1 MSIIYREKYL
11 NRINQFMG
19 TPIIKILTGMRRVGK
34 STILSIIK
42 NDLLKNVDDRNK
54 IYMNFESLKLRNIVN
69 DQDLIEYLIP
79 IIDKLKGKIYFFF
92 DEIQLVQNWEKI
104 VNGLRTDYNC
114 EIFITGSNSKLLSGD
129 LSSLLAGRFVE
140 FEIQPFTF
148 TEFIQIFKS
157 LNLSMD
163 ELFDKFIE
171 LGGMPELKYFDLDE
185 ETSSTYLSDVYN
197 TVLVKDVLRYQSIR
211 DVDLFNRILH
221 FAMENIGHT
230 FSALSIR
237 KFLKNEG
244 REVSVDTI
252 LNYLSYCQNAF
263 IINKVPRYDTVGKK
277 ILKID
282 EKYYLTDLGFRHAI
296 GFSNHQDIERSLEN
310 IVYQELR
317 SRNYEI
323 TIGKVKE
330 LEIDFITK
338 KKDQIK
344 YFQVAY
350 LLETEKTR
358 QREFNVYQE
367 ECPYDNNEVR
377 YYSN

>member
-1 MSIIYREKYL
+1 M
-11 NRINQFMG
+11 
-19 TPIIKILTGMRRVGK
+19 
-34 STILSIIK
+34 
-42 NDLLKNVDDRNK
+42 
-54 IYMNFESLKLRNIVN
+54 
-69 DQDLIEYLIP
+69 
-79 IIDKLKGKIYFFF
+79 
-92 DEIQLVQNWEKI
+92 
-104 VNGLRTDYNC
+104 
-114 EIFITGSNSKLLSGD
+114 
-129 LSSLLAGRFVE
+129 
-140 FEIQPFTF
+140 
-148 TEFIQIFKS
+148 
-157 LNLSMD
+157 
-163 ELFDKFIE
+163 LFR
-171 LGGMPELKYFDLDE
+171 
-185 ETSSTYLSDVYN
+185 S
-197 TVLVKDVLRYQSIR
+197 
-211 DVDLFNRILH
+211 
-221 FAMENIGHT
+221 
-230 FSALSIR
+230 
-237 KFLKNEG
+237 

-330 LEIDFITK
+330 LEIDFIAK

-367 ECPYDNNEVR
+367 VRDNFPKYVLSLDRINFSQDGIIHQNIIEFLLDDEK
-377 YYSN
+377 

>member
-197 TVLVKDVLRYQSIR
+197 TVLVKDVL
-211 DVDLFNRILH
+211 
-221 FAMENIGHT
+221 
-230 FSALSIR
+230 
-237 KFLKNEG
+237 
-244 REVSVDTI
+244 
-252 LNYLSYCQNAF
+252 
-263 IINKVPRYDTVGKK
+263 
-277 ILKID
+277 
-282 EKYYLTDLGFRHAI
+282 
-296 GFSNHQDIERSLEN
+296 
-310 IVYQELR
+310 
-317 SRNYEI
+317 
-323 TIGKVKE
+323 
-330 LEIDFITK
+330 
-338 KKDQIK
+338 
-344 YFQVAY
+344 
-350 LLETEKTR
+350 
-358 QREFNVYQE
+358 
-367 ECPYDNNEVR
+367 
-377 YYSN
+377 